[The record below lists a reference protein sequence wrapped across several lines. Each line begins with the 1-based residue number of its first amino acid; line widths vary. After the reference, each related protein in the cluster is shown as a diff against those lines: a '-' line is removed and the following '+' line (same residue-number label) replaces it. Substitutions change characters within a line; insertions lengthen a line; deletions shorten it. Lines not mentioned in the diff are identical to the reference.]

1 MYKTSKAKLKK
12 PNRLILKENDRFA
25 ILSYLERRYIV
36 VSARLLD
43 AEIERRDDLGDY
55 DRISQIMES
64 MNRER
69 IEIEK
74 LMKRLGKKVDDSISR
89 KVIQAYHEGWYD

>member
-1 MYKTSKAKLKK
+1 MIKTSKAKLKK
-12 PNRLILKENDRFA
+12 ADPLILKENDRFA

-43 AEIERRDDLGDY
+43 AEIERLDDLGDY
-55 DRISQIMES
+55 DRISQIMER
-64 MNRER
+64 MNREL

-74 LMKRLGKKVDDSISR
+74 LMKRLGKKVDASLRR
-89 KVIQAYHEGWYD
+89 KVVRAYHEGWYD